1 MHIKIVIEVAG
12 FAYDCK
18 NADTLAD
25 FYVELLGWEKILSGN
40 GWAGLRSPQGWIFA
54 FQEIEEYV
62 PPVWPWEAG
71 KQQQMAHIDF
81 WVENLE
87 EAVLHALKCGAKK
100 SEVQYFDTSVTLFD
114 PEGHPFCLS
123 TVKQ

>member
-1 MHIKIVIEVAG
+1 MGRLTFPARLDIR
-12 FAYDCK
+12 
-18 NADTLAD
+18 
-25 FYVELLGWEKILSGN
+25 LSGD
-40 GWAGLRSPQGWIFA
+40 R
-54 FQEIEEYV
+54 EYV

-81 WVENLE
+81 WVEDLE

-100 SEVQYFDTSVTLFD
+100 SEVQYFETSVTLFA
-114 PEGHPFCLS
+114 PQGHPFCLS